1 MTDDLSILT
10 ATSVDELGADLWDN
24 LSAGRAFQSARWYR
38 FGELSQPDC
47 PPVYIIVS
55 LHDRPIARGT
65 FWLVRNEPLPVS
77 PFMRIWLAPLL
88 RRRPLLICRSP
99 LSNSSGLILPE
110 GPLREAALSAIVAQ
124 AQVQARRRHCS
135 FLMFDYIDPAQL
147 KAAWPA
153 GCRSLEVPGPGTSMR
168 LEWPSFEAYLL
179 ANGRKNRQDFWH
191 SQREMEKAGIQID
204 RLAEA
209 PDIDQALGLIR
220 RVEKT
225 HGSAANPW
233 IMGMLEHLPMVGGCI
248 VQASTSGRLV
258 GCGLLLYDG
267 DTQLALA
274 LGHTRSAPHVYFRLL
289 YASLEDA
296 FEKHVRHLRWGSGA
310 YEVKTRL
317 GFQQEN
323 NNHIIFH
330 GEGRLAGLIARL
342 AAG

>member
-1 MTDDLSILT
+1 MTDDLSIRT
-10 ATSVDELGADLWDN
+10 AAGVDELGADAWDT

-38 FGELSQPDC
+38 FGQRCLPDC
-47 PPVYIIVS
+47 QPVYMLVS
-55 LHDRPIARGT
+55 QHDRPIARGT

-77 PFMRIWLAPLL
+77 PFMRLWLAPVL

-110 GPLREAALSAIVAQ
+110 GPMRAAALSALVAQ
-124 AQVQARRRHCS
+124 AQVEARRRQCS
-135 FLMFDYIDPAQL
+135 FLMFDYIDPPQREGP
-147 KAAWPA
+147 WPA
-153 GCRSLEVPGPGTSMR
+153 GCRSLEVPGPGTCMR
-168 LEWPSFEAYLL
+168 LEWPSFEAYLQ

-191 SQREMEKAGIQID
+191 SQREMEKAGIQIE
-204 RLAEA
+204 RLGEV
-209 PDIDQALGLIR
+209 PDIEQALSLIR
-220 RVEKT
+220 RVEQE

-233 IMGMLEHLPMVGGCI
+233 IRGMLENLPMVDGCI

-258 GCGLLLYDG
+258 GCGLLLYDEG
-267 DTQLALA
+267 TQLALA

-296 FEKHVRHLRWGSGA
+296 FEKHVHHLRWGSGA

-317 GFQQEN
+317 GFQPEH
-323 NNHIIFH
+323 NNHIIFQ